1 MLANIVSYHHAPSL
15 SSIPVPCNLV
25 CAIDKLMQENFNPNL
40 LDKDFLK
47 TMGIDIEDVE
57 DLRNAVLQKANM
69 LIAELT

>member
-1 MLANIVSYHHAPSL
+1 LANIVSYHHAPSL

-25 CAIDKLMQENFNPNL
+25 CAVDKLVQDNFEPNK

-47 TMGIDIEDVE
+47 TMGINIEDTE
-57 DLRNAVLQKANM
+57 DLRNTIMQKGEL

>member
-25 CAIDKLMQENFNPNL
+25 CAVDKLMQETLDPSQI
-40 LDKDFLK
+40 DKDFMK
-47 TMGIDIEDVE
+47 TMGIDMEDIE
-57 DLRNAVLQKANM
+57 DLRNAIMNKAEL